1 MYAITDKSKIGVFRF
16 KKYHISQSYTH
27 MCLCAWM
34 IALTSSEFTMLN
46 ILLQNT
52 PDAVGSAM
60 ASMNS
65 NKLQLQMKHLFYNLM
80 CDAW

>member
-1 MYAITDKSKIGVFRF
+1 MNWCTLTAKRKIGVFRF
-16 KKYHISQSYTH
+16 KKCRISRSDTH

-60 ASMNS
+60 ASIN
-65 NKLQLQMKHLFYNLM
+65 
-80 CDAW
+80 